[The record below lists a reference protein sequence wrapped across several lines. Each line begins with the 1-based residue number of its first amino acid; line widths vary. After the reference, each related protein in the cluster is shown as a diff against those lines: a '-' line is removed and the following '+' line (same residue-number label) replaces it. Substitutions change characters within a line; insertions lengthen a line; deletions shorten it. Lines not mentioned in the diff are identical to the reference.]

1 MRQLIFILLTFFV
14 LQINAMSRDEF
25 VIVSHS
31 GDISART
38 DIPKAYYSDDDGV
51 LEIEFES
58 DQEFYLEVSDEN
70 GNLVY
75 CSTINTDGNANYFKL
90 DLDQKHN
97 YTITITS
104 VNETYIGEIEA
115 EGQ

>member
-1 MRQLIFILLTFFV
+1 MRVKVYDCDIESDLETCINSSTFDELIS
-14 LQINAMSRDEF
+14 N
-25 VIVSHS
+25 SHQK
-31 GDISART
+31 T
-38 DIPKAYYSDDDGV
+38 NIPKAYYSDDDGV

-90 DLDQKHN
+90 NLDQKHN

-115 EGQ
+115 ERQ